1 MFLLSLLV
9 GQHVYTVRPRE
20 GQRLKL
26 KQILNTQV
34 NGFCYTRDLTNKGKS
49 VSRLGDQTE
58 MTCSLQCLILHSI
71 LELTIWF
78 DGHKY
83 LVWWVRRT
91 RVNICISIVPI
102 FDFSV
107 SGAVIL
113 TSHWRFTVDQ
123 TFLTGAAVKHLM
135 PHRKLKMNI
144 LVFWPCHQWEGFNI
158 KWVFLFFFPPT
169 WIFFL
174 KRVYH
179 NSVLLV
185 FIILAMLLTL
195 YHVVIF
201 LIGLIL
207 RAKTVETLQII
218 MSEQDTILYFS
229 GMSFLQ
235 WVLLSI
241 LIYANYLAKL
251 KSV

>member
-71 LELTIWF
+71 LELPIWF

-107 SGAVIL
+107 SGAVIQ

-135 PHRKLKMNI
+135 PYRKLKMNI
-144 LVFWPCHQWEGFNI
+144 LVFWLSSMG
-158 KWVFLFFFPPT
+158 
-169 WIFFL
+169 
-174 KRVYH
+174 
-179 NSVLLV
+179 
-185 FIILAMLLTL
+185 
-195 YHVVIF
+195 
-201 LIGLIL
+201 GL
-207 RAKTVETLQII
+207 
-218 MSEQDTILYFS
+218 
-229 GMSFLQ
+229 
-235 WVLLSI
+235 
-241 LIYANYLAKL
+241 
-251 KSV
+251 